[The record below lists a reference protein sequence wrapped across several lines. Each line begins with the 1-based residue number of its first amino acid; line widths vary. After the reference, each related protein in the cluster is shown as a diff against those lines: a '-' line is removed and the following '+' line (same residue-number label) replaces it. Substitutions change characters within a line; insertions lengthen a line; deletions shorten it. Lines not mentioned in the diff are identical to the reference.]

1 MDTKN
6 IRVCHLAVGD
16 RWGGAEVCLVELMK
30 SLVKQRDLDMSAIV
44 LNHGR
49 LEKELSSLGVQ
60 VLVISESEVSLL
72 KTLSKI
78 VHQLKC
84 QQYHIIHSHKPK
96 DNVLGVLAGLLSYRP
111 VIVRTVHGSP
121 ELFPGISRIR
131 MALHELP
138 NQVCNRVFV
147 DQVIAVSQDLRT
159 QLAMHYGNNRVVC
172 IHNGISLPEVK
183 FHEEQA
189 QIRSQIGLAKGE
201 FLIGTV
207 GRLSA
212 VKGCEFLIRAVP
224 HLCRIC
230 PEFKVLFVGGGPLKS
245 SLERLAASL
254 GIRDRV
260 IFMGHHESPLDI
272 VRAMDVF
279 VLPSLNEGIPLALLE
294 AMSLQRPVVAARVG
308 GVPEVIRHEL
318 NGLLIESRDAP
329 AIASACGRLLRD
341 QVLRQSLG
349 EAARI
354 DVERC
359 FSSAVMGEHVA
370 TLYRKLLG
378 GAFSSGYISTNS

>member
-1 MDTKN
+1 MYTKG

-49 LEKELSSLGVQ
+49 LAKELSSLGVQ

-72 KTLSKI
+72 KTLGKI
-78 VHQLKC
+78 VHQLGDH
-84 QQYHIIHSHKPK
+84 QYHIIHSHKPK
-96 DNVLGVLAGLLSYRP
+96 DNVLGVLAGLLSSRP

-121 ELFPGISRIR
+121 EIFPNISRIK

-147 DQVIAVSQDLRT
+147 DQVIAVSQDLRSR
-159 QLAMHYGNNRVVC
+159 LSKYYGQSRVVC
-172 IHNGISLPEVK
+172 IHNGISLPHVNCLEG
-183 FHEEQA
+183 QG
-189 QIRSQIGLAKGE
+189 QIRSKMGLAKGE

-212 VKGCEFLIRAVP
+212 VKGCEFLIKAVP

-230 PEFKVLFVGGGPLKS
+230 HEFKVLFVGEGPLKG

-254 GIRDRV
+254 GVREQV
-260 IFMGHHESPLDI
+260 IFMGHHDAPLDI
-272 VRAMDVF
+272 VREMDVF

-294 AMSLQRPVVAARVG
+294 AMSLKRPVVATRVG
-308 GVPEVIRHEL
+308 GVPEVIRHES
-318 NGLLIESRDAP
+318 NGLLIESHDEQ
-329 AIASACGRLLRD
+329 AITRACGRLLHD
-341 QVLRQSLG
+341 PVLGRSLG

-354 DVERC
+354 DVEKC
-359 FSSAVMGEHVA
+359 FSSAVMGDNVA
-370 TLYRKLLG
+370 ALYRKLLG
-378 GAFSSGYISTNS
+378 KFLDSNVACN

>member
-1 MDTKN
+1 MDTKG

-30 SLVKQRDLDMSAIV
+30 SLVKHRDLDMSAIV

-49 LEKELSSLGVQ
+49 LVKELSSLGVQ

-72 KTLSKI
+72 KTLRKI
-78 VHQLKC
+78 VQQLKSR
-84 QQYHIIHSHKPK
+84 QYHIIHSHKPK
-96 DNVLGVLAGLLSYRP
+96 DNVLGVLAGLLSSRP

-121 ELFPGISRIR
+121 EMFPGISRIR

-147 DQVIAVSQDLRT
+147 DQVIAVSEDLKS
-159 QLAMHYGNNRVVC
+159 QLTKYYGQSRVVC
-172 IHNGISLPEVK
+172 IHNGISLPDVNVL
-183 FHEEQA
+183 EEQG
-189 QIRSQIGLAKGE
+189 QVRSKIGLAKGD

-212 VKGCEFLIRAVP
+212 VKGCEFLIKAVP

-230 PEFKVLFVGGGPLKS
+230 HNFKVLFVGEGPLKS
-245 SLERLAASL
+245 SLERLAESL
-254 GIRDRV
+254 RIRDRV
-260 IFMGHHESPLDI
+260 IFMGHHDFPIDI
-272 VRAMDVF
+272 VREMDVF

-294 AMSLQRPVVAARVG
+294 AMSLQRPVVAAKVG
-308 GVPEVIRHEL
+308 GVPEVVRHEL
-318 NGLLIESRDAP
+318 NGLLIESHDAQ

-341 QVLRQSLG
+341 RVLRRSLG

-354 DVERC
+354 DIEKC
-359 FSSAVMGEHVA
+359 FSSVVMGDNVA
-370 TLYRKLLG
+370 ALYRKLLRE
-378 GAFSSGYISTNS
+378 FSDFDVVCN